1 MSVSTVV
8 PVISKRKA
16 PKCAK
21 PDSFTNGKYAQTLNL
36 RYHYAFRGSQKRPNL
51 DVYDRRMR

>member
-1 MSVSTVV
+1 MSTVV